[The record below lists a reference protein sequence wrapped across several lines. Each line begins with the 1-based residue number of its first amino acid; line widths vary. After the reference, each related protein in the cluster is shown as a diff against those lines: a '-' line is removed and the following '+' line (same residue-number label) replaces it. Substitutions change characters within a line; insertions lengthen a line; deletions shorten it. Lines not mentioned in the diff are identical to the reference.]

1 MQICKFL
8 IILHLSSME
17 DKFVYDVRFSNE
29 AADFITALGKKAKEK
44 IFFNINK
51 VRHGVKDVDIFKK
64 LENSD
69 IWEFRTLHNR
79 IAYRLFAFFDEENKR
94 IIVVTHGIVKK
105 TQKTPLKEIEKA
117 EMYRINYLKSE

>member
-1 MQICKFL
+1 
-8 IILHLSSME
+8 ME

-117 EMYRINYLKSE
+117 ERYRINYMKSE